1 MRDFHLIA
9 FDFRAPA
16 IARIV
21 PFGVFI
27 AFIALDSTLTELA
40 PTLGMDPRWWYAI
53 RVLVVAWLVIW
64 YWRSYV
70 ELASARRVSAVQ
82 WVLALLVGVVVFAL
96 WINLNFQPLAFGVT
110 GGFDP
115 RKGAGE
121 VDWALVATRL
131 AGAALVVPVMEEL
144 FWRSFVMRWIQ
155 RQDFLGVDPKTV
167 GFRALVIGSAL
178 FAIEHHLWF
187 AGLLAG
193 LMYGGLYIRTGNLW
207 PVVLAHAVTNGMLG
221 AWVVITGS
229 WSFW

>member
-1 MRDFHLIA
+1 MRDFQPIA

-27 AFIALDSTLTELA
+27 AFIALDGALTELA

-53 RVLVVAWLVIW
+53 RVIVVAWLLIFF
-64 YWRSYV
+64 WRSYV
-70 ELASARRVSAVQ
+70 ELASARSVSARE
-82 WVLALLVGVVVFAL
+82 WALALLVGVVVFAL
-96 WINLNFQPLAFGVT
+96 WINLSFEPLAFGVAA
-110 GGFDP
+110 GFDP
-115 RKGAGE
+115 RDATGDI
-121 VDWALVATRL
+121 DWALVATRL

-155 RQDFLGVDPKTV
+155 KQDFLGVAPKTV
-167 GFRALVIGSAL
+167 GLRALAVSSAL

-193 LMYGGLYIRTGNLW
+193 LMYGWLYMRTGNLW
-207 PVVLAHAVTNGMLG
+207 SVVVAHALTNGMLG
-221 AWVVITGS
+221 AWVVYTGS